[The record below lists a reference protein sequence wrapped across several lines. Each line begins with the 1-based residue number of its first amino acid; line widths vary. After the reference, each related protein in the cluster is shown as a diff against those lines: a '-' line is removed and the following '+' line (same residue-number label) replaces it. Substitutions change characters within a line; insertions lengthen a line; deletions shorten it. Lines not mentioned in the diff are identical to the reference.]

1 MRLLFLGDVVGRSG
15 REAVIRELPGMR
27 QRLAPDLVVL
37 NGENAAGG
45 FGITEA
51 IYESLVDA
59 GVDVVTLG
67 NHAFDQR
74 ETLVFIERVDNL
86 LRPLNY
92 PKGTPGRGAGIF
104 TARNG
109 GRVLVI
115 NVMGV
120 AKMEALADPFAA
132 VDQELD
138 SCPLKTGCD
147 ASLIDFHAELT
158 SEKMGFGH
166 YVDGRTS
173 LMAGTHTHVPTAD
186 HRILDGGTAY
196 VTDAGMCGDYDS
208 VIGMDKEEPLNRFL
222 RKIPLGRFTPATGPA
237 TVTGIAVLTDGETGL
252 ALKVA
257 PVRIGGRLEPAWPEW

>member
-15 REAVIRELPGMR
+15 REAVIRELPAMR
-27 QRLAPDLVVL
+27 ERFAPDLVVL

-45 FGITEA
+45 FGITET
-51 IYESLVDA
+51 IYEMLVGA
-59 GVDVVTLG
+59 GVDVITLG

-74 ETLVFIERVDNL
+74 EALVFIERVDNL
-86 LRPLNY
+86 LRPVNY
-92 PKGTPGRGAGIF
+92 PSGTPGRGSGIF

-109 GRVLVI
+109 GRVLVV

-120 AKMEALADPFAA
+120 AKMEALADPFGA
-132 VDQELD
+132 VDHELE
-138 SCPLKTGCD
+138 SCQLKTGCD

-158 SEKMGFGH
+158 SEKMALGH

-173 LMAGTHTHVPTAD
+173 FLVGTHTHVPTAD
-186 HRILDGGTAY
+186 RQILAGGTAY

-237 TVTGIAVLTDGETGL
+237 TVSGIAVLTDDATGL
-252 ALKVA
+252 ALKIA

>member
-15 REAVIRELPGMR
+15 REAVIRESSGLR
-27 QRLAPDLVVL
+27 QRLAPDFVVL

-120 AKMEALADPFAA
+120 AKMEALADPLPPSIRSSTSARSRPAA
-132 VDQELD
+132 TPRSSISRRADVGE
-138 SCPLKTGCD
+138 
-147 ASLIDFHAELT
+147 
-158 SEKMGFGH
+158 MGFGH

-173 LMAGTHTHVPTAD
+173 LMAGIHTHVPTA
-186 HRILDGGTAY
+186 I
-196 VTDAGMCGDYDS
+196 
-208 VIGMDKEEPLNRFL
+208 
-222 RKIPLGRFTPATGPA
+222 TGSSMA
-237 TVTGIAVLTDGETGL
+237 
-252 ALKVA
+252 A
-257 PVRIGGRLEPAWPEW
+257 PPMSPMPAWRL